1 MSKLGLAL
9 GGGGARGLAHIGV
22 LKVLDAAGIVP
33 AAITGCSM
41 GALVGGLYSLHGNAK
56 RVEEFILQVVGS
68 PGSLLKEIGRLE
80 NGGENSNKGY
90 FDQFFDYVGTRL
102 KAINS
107 LQSLS
112 YFDDAVA
119 GEIFEMIPDVK
130 IETLKIKFSAIATDL
145 ISGEE
150 INFEKG
156 SLRNAIRASAAIPG
170 IFPPVQWESC
180 LLVDGCASQ
189 SVPVGRVREIGADRV
204 LAIDVTR
211 ALKSVEKPDNM
222 IELLFRT
229 EDITSF
235 HLSAIRLQEADLIIR
250 PLVQKWSWMDF
261 DDAKEIIAA
270 GEMAAKENL
279 GAIRDLIGRNSL
291 WLGAKQFVKRLKM
304 SR

>member
-22 LKVLDAAGIVP
+22 LKVLDAEGIKP

-41 GALVGGLYSLHGNAK
+41 GALVGGLYALHGNAK
-56 RVEEFILQVVGS
+56 HVEEFILHIINN
-68 PGSLLKEIGRLE
+68 PKTLLMEIERLG
-80 NGGENSNKGY
+80 NGEEHSHKGY

-107 LQSLS
+107 LQALS
-112 YFDDAVA
+112 YFNEAVA

-145 ISGEE
+145 VSGEE

-156 SLRNAIRASAAIPG
+156 SLRTAIRASAAIPG
-170 IFPPVQWESC
+170 IFPPVEWEQC

-204 LAIDVTR
+204 LAVDVTR
-211 ALKSVEKPDNM
+211 ALKIVEKPDNM

-229 EDITSF
+229 EDITSY

-250 PLVQKWSWMDF
+250 PWVQQWSWMDF
-261 DDAKEIIAA
+261 DNAEEIIAA
-270 GEMAAKENL
+270 GEAATKGSL
-279 GAIRDLIGRNSL
+279 GEIKDLIGRNSL
-291 WLGAKQFVKRLKM
+291 WLEAKQFMKRFKKN
-304 SR
+304 